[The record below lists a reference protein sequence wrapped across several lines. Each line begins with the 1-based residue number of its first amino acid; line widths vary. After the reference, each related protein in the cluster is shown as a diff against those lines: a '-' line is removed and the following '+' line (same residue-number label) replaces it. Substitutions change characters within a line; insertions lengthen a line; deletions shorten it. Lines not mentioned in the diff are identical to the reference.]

1 MPSLQYIR
9 IAWKIV
15 SPGSIIPRCTSG
27 PAPCLTS
34 DDPVDPSCAVAQN
47 ETIANL
53 NFFVVKTL
61 KIIEVKSE
69 IGAGTRG
76 ASLGVEAIK
85 IASLDMN
92 SDFFKQYD
100 SVEVE
105 NVNDLLFEDDQHVH
119 ARFIDGVMVME
130 ERVCL
135 EVYEAV
141 WDEYFPLIIAGDH
154 STAYGTMA
162 GIKKANPRL
171 RLGVIWIDA
180 HADIHTPFTTPSGNM
195 HGMALA
201 MATGIDNLECKVN
214 DPPGDTLENWEQI
227 KNVGMP
233 GPKVNPEDIVYIAV
247 RDLERPENYLVN
259 KYNINFIETEDVKKD
274 GAAAVAER
282 ALQMLDHC
290 DLIYVSFDVDSLDA
304 RISRGTGTPVPDGLT
319 VEEARILNST
329 LAKSP
334 KVCAWEIVEVNPTLD
349 TENRM
354 AESAFEILESTALA
368 VASRPV
374 LAE

>member
-1 MPSLQYIR
+1 M
-9 IAWKIV
+9 K
-15 SPGSIIPRCTSG
+15 
-27 PAPCLTS
+27 
-34 DDPVDPSCAVAQN
+34 
-47 ETIANL
+47 E
-53 NFFVVKTL
+53 L

-92 SDFFKQYD
+92 SDFFKQFE

-105 NVNDLLFEDDQHVH
+105 NVNELLFDGAKH
-119 ARFIDGVMVME
+119 AYAKFIDGVMIME

-135 EVYEAV
+135 EVYETI
-141 WDEYFPLIIAGDH
+141 WNENFPLIIAGDH
-154 STAYGTMA
+154 CTAYGTIA
-162 GIKKANPRL
+162 GIKKADPKI

-195 HGMALA
+195 HGMALS
-201 MATGIDNLECKVN
+201 MACGIDNLECKVN
-214 DPPGDTLENWEQI
+214 DPRGETLEYWEQI
-227 KNVGMP
+227 KNVGIP
-233 GPKVNPEDIVYIAV
+233 GPKVYPEDIVYVGV
-247 RDLERPENYLVN
+247 RDLEKPENYLIN
-259 KYNINFIETEDVKKD
+259 KYNINFIETEDIKKL
-274 GAAAVAER
+274 GSAKVAQN

-290 DLIYVSFDVDSLDA
+290 DMIYVSFDVDTLDS
-304 RISRGTGTPVPDGLT
+304 RISTGTGTPVPNGLT
-319 VEEARILNST
+319 VEEAKTLNAE
-329 LAKSP
+329 LAKNP

-354 AESAFEILESTALA
+354 AESAFEILEATAK
-368 VASRPV
+368 SIINRPV